1 MKEYL
6 IDVRNKESKDINI
19 VWDELSERVYI

>member
-1 MKEYL
+1 MNEYL
-6 IDVRNKESKDINI
+6 IDVRNEESKDINI

>member
-6 IDVRNKESKDINI
+6 IDIRNEESKDINI

>member
-6 IDVRNKESKDINI
+6 IDVRNEESKDINI